1 MKVNINKKEFEAIS
15 FAIDQ
20 INVIIEAGADEDY
33 CKEANDCI
41 KALQDIIR
49 KYWKEN
55 EKYQEFRSW
64 RAVISERNRSH
75 NLLAKEIDRLTRD
88 FIKRHHQQL

>member
-20 INVIIEAGADEDY
+20 IIACMEAGADDDY
-33 CKEANDCI
+33 CKEGEHCV
-41 KALQDIIR
+41 KALQEIIK
-49 KYWKEN
+49 KYSYEI
-55 EKYQEFRSW
+55 EKYREFLYW
-64 RAVISERNRSH
+64 RRVISERNRSR
-75 NLLAKEIDRLTRD
+75 NLLAKEIDRLTRA

>member
-20 INVIIEAGADEDY
+20 INALKDSGADDDY
-33 CKEANDCI
+33 IKEANGHI
-41 KALQDIIR
+41 KALQEIIK
-49 KYWKEN
+49 KYWHEQ
-55 EKYQEFRSW
+55 EKYREFLYWRS
-64 RAVISERNRSH
+64 VISERHRSH
-75 NLLAKEIDRLTRD
+75 NLLAKEIDRLTRE

>member
-20 INVIIEAGADEDY
+20 INVLIEAGADDDY
-33 CKEANDCI
+33 CKEGNHCI
-41 KALQDIIR
+41 KALQEIIS

-55 EKYQEFRSW
+55 EKYREFRYW
-64 RAVISERNRSH
+64 RSVISERHRSH
-75 NLLAKEIDRLTRD
+75 NLRAKDIDRLTRE
-88 FIKRHHQQL
+88 FIKSHYQQL

>member
-20 INVIIEAGADEDY
+20 INALMDAGADDDY
-33 CKEANDCI
+33 CKEADHCV
-41 KALQDIIR
+41 KALQEIIK
-49 KYWKEN
+49 KYWHEN
-55 EKYQEFRSW
+55 QKYREFLYWRS
-64 RAVISERNRSH
+64 VISERNRSH

>member
-20 INVIIEAGADEDY
+20 INALRDSGADDDY
-33 CKEANDCI
+33 IKEANHCI
-41 KALQDIIR
+41 KALQEIIR
-49 KYWKEN
+49 KYWHEN
-55 EKYQEFRSW
+55 EKYREFRYW

-88 FIKRHHQQL
+88 FLKRQHQQL